1 MADFLTVLSEYDI
14 AGAYWVNL
22 KLTFFAGLFALVLG
36 TILAMFRISPIPS
49 LNLAG
54 TAYVNILRNTPLTII
69 IVFGLAVLWP
79 VLRVEFSEVF
89 TVNFFWLGVVGLTVY
104 HAAFFCEALRSGI
117 NTVPVGQAEA
127 ARAIGLPFL
136 DSARLVIFPQAFRG
150 AIAPLGNVVIA
161 LIKNTT
167 VVAAGSVSEIATLM
181 REMIENE
188 SNYVYPIFL
197 TVAVGFVIIVVPV
210 GMLAT
215 YLSRRL
221 AVSR

>member
-1 MADFLTVLSEYDI
+1 LADFLTVLSEYDI

-150 AIAPLGNVVIA
+150 AVAPLGNVVIA